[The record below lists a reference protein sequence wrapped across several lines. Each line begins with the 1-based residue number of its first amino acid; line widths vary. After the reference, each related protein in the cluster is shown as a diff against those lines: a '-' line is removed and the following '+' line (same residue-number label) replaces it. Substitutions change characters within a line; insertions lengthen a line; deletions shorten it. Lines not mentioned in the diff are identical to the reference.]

1 MTTNNPAVVASFIT
15 QLEQTREANVAEIAP
30 RPMEFVGPLNAA
42 TSYLAG
48 RVA

>member
-1 MTTNNPAVVASFIT
+1 MTADSPAVVASFTT

-30 RPMEFVGPLNAA
+30 RPLEFVGPLNAA

-48 RVA
+48 RVS